1 MTVGE
6 IRKLLARYDE
16 KYLIQ
21 LEFDSRNL
29 NIRSE
34 DYVGEFNPKTVIGT
48 IDLPTEYEYRVKGKQ
63 NETKIST

>member
-1 MTVGE
+1 MKVEDLT
-6 IRKLLARYDE
+6 KLLAGYDE

-34 DYVGEFNPKTVIGT
+34 DYIGEFNPKTKKGT
-48 IDLPTEYEYRVKGKQ
+48 IDLPTEYEYMIKEK
-63 NETKIST
+63 K